1 LYHDPLKARTMKT
14 WRKVHMFSL
23 GYVKGLSLI
32 VAVCMFF
39 ISITGFLLNH
49 RHDFRWVDT
58 TRVPTAILPP
68 AYQQRLDQVR
78 EAQGLAELFPDEAH
92 SVPLQWLITDFHT
105 GEILGPYGPWFYD
118 LIAASFTV
126 LSITGI
132 VMFFKIRRRKR
143 F

>member
-1 LYHDPLKARTMKT
+1 MKANAMKA
-14 WRKVHMFSL
+14 WRKVHMFSF
-23 GYVKGLSLI
+23 GYFKGLSLF

-49 RHDFRWVDT
+49 RHDFHWVDT
-58 TRVPTAILPP
+58 TRVPTAVLPP

-78 EAQGLAELFPDEAH
+78 EAQGLGDLFPDEAH

-105 GEILGPYGPWFYD
+105 GEILGTYGPWFYD
-118 LIAASFTV
+118 LVAATFTV
-126 LSITGI
+126 LSVTGI
-132 VMFFKIRRRKR
+132 VMYFKIRRRKR

>member
-1 LYHDPLKARTMKT
+1 MKT
-14 WRKVHMFSL
+14 WRKFHMYSFGHFKL
-23 GYVKGLSLI
+23 LSLVVVI
-32 VAVCMFF
+32 CMFF

-58 TRVPTAILPP
+58 TRVPTRILPP
-68 AYQQRLDQVR
+68 AYQVRLDNVR
-78 EAQGLAELFPDEAH
+78 EAQGLADLFPDEAK

-118 LIAASFTV
+118 LISASFTV
-126 LSITGI
+126 LCVTGI
-132 VMFFKIRRRKR
+132 VMYFKIRRRKR